1 MGRESNFKRN
11 LLTDLNIWKKNE
23 NRKPL
28 ILRGARQ
35 VGKTTLVKQFSNS
48 FSNTIHLNLERKE
61 DVYFFEAFNDVETI
75 INALFT
81 KYSISFDKKKKR
93 FYL

>member
-48 FSNTIHLNLERKE
+48 FSNTIHLNL
-61 DVYFFEAFNDVETI
+61 
-75 INALFT
+75 
-81 KYSISFDKKKKR
+81 
-93 FYL
+93 